1 MKLSMGRRS
10 LLSAAAAALLAAAS
24 PFAAAQAGWPDQPIR
39 LVVPFP
45 PAGGTDTVARLI
57 AEKITAARNWAF
69 VIDNRPGA
77 GGNIGLDMVAKAKP
91 DGDTIGLGQTS
102 NLAINPT
109 LYPKLPYNALKDF
122 VPVALI
128 AGQPMVVVVKA
139 GSPYNTLGDLV
150 AAGKAKS
157 GGLSMASPGSG
168 TVGHLAGELFAQ
180 RAGFKFLHVPY
191 KGAAP
196 AVTDLIGG
204 QVDFY
209 LATPQAV
216 IPLVKGGKL
225 RAIAVTSIKRVPVL
239 PEVPTVDE
247 SGYKGF
253 EANDWKGLVA
263 PAGTSPEIVKR
274 LNAAAE
280 QALAQPDTV
289 ARLLADGSVPLGGS
303 PEAFARFLQSE
314 NARWGDAVRKAGVK
328 LD

>member
-1 MKLSMGRRS
+1 MTMSTRRNV
-10 LLSAAAAALLAAAS
+10 LGAGAAAILAGSAPS
-24 PFAAAQAGWPDQPIR
+24 LFAQAAWPEGPIK

-57 AEKITAARNWAF
+57 ADKMAVANHWSF
-69 VIDNRPGA
+69 VIENRPGA
-77 GGNIGLDMVAKAKP
+77 GGNIGIDLVAKARP

-102 NLAINPT
+102 NLAINPA

-122 VPVALI
+122 TPIALV

-139 GSPYNTLGDLV
+139 GSAYQTLADLV

-157 GGLSMASPGSG
+157 ISMASPGSG

-216 IPLVKGGKL
+216 IPLVTAGKL
-225 RAIAVTSIKRVPVL
+225 KAVAVTSLKRVPVL
-239 PEVPTVDE
+239 PDVPTVDE

-253 EANDWKGLVA
+253 EASDWKGLVA
-263 PAGTSPEIVKR
+263 PAGTSPEIVRR
-274 LNAAAE
+274 LNAAVNK
-280 QALAQPDTV
+280 ALGQPDTLS
-289 ARLLADGSVPLGGS
+289 RLLAEGSVPLGGS
-303 PEAFARFLQSE
+303 PEDFSKFLKAE
-314 NARWGDAVRKAGVK
+314 NARWGEAVHKAGVK
-328 LD
+328 LE

>member
-1 MKLSMGRRS
+1 VSTRRNV
-10 LLSAAAAALLAAAS
+10 LAAAAAAMVAGGAPLA
-24 PFAAAQAGWPDQPIR
+24 FAQGSWPDGPIK

-57 AEKITAARNWAF
+57 ADKMTAANHWNF
-69 VIDNRPGA
+69 VIENRPGT
-77 GGNIGLDMVAKAKP
+77 GGNIGIDLVAKAKP

-102 NLAINPT
+102 NLAINPA

-122 VPVALI
+122 EPVALV
-128 AGQPMVVVVKA
+128 AGQPMVLVVKA
-139 GSPYNTLGDLV
+139 GSAYRTLADLV

-157 GGLSMASPGSG
+157 ISMASPGSG

-216 IPLVKGGKL
+216 IPLVTAGKL
-225 RAIAVTSIKRVPVL
+225 KALAVTSLKRVPVL
-239 PEVPTVDE
+239 PDVPTVDE

-253 EANDWKGLVA
+253 EASDWKGLVA

-274 LNAAAE
+274 LNAAVNK
-280 QALAQPDTV
+280 ALGQPDTLS
-289 ARLLADGSVPLGGS
+289 RLLAEGSVPLGGS
-303 PEAFARFLQSE
+303 PEDFSKFLKAE
-314 NARWGDAVRKAGVK
+314 NARWGEAVHKAGVK
-328 LD
+328 LE

>member
-1 MKLSMGRRS
+1 MTCTKRVFL
-10 LLSAAAAALLAAAS
+10 AAGAAALATVAAPLAL
-24 PFAAAQAGWPDQPIR
+24 AQPAWPDQPIR
-39 LVVPFP
+39 LIVPFP
-45 PAGGTDTVARLI
+45 PAGGTDTVSRLI
-57 AEKITAARNWAF
+57 SEKITAATSWAF

-77 GGNIGLDMVAKAKP
+77 GGNIGLDAVAKAKP
-91 DGDTIGLGQTS
+91 DGATIGMGQTS

-122 VPVALI
+122 APIALI
-128 AGQPMVVVVKA
+128 AGQPMVLVVKA
-139 GSPYNTLGDLV
+139 GSPYKTLADLV
-150 AAGKAKS
+150 SAGKAKP

-196 AVTDLIGG
+196 AVTDLMGG

-216 IPLVKGGKL
+216 VPLIKGGKL
-225 RAIAVTSIKRVPVL
+225 QPLAVTSVKRVPVL

-253 EANDWKGLVA
+253 EATDWKGLVA
-263 PAGTSPEIVKR
+263 PAGTPPDVVKR

-280 QALAQPDTV
+280 KALAQPDTLS
-289 ARLLADGSVPLGGS
+289 RLLAEGSVPLGGS
-303 PEAFARFLQSE
+303 PEAFAKFLQAE

-328 LD
+328 LE